1 METDSISYRPR
12 NGKGNKKTQ
21 SKERFKDFFNKY
33 FVGGKI
39 SRNDYRNRKGAGSL
53 AGGYSYF
60 MPLFQLIKNHS
71 AKDNVPLNLN
81 DSEVCKN
88 QDIIAVI
95 VKIDFG
101 DKSEV
106 YPDKYIDE
114 MKRGEWTKWNTP
126 RKYKYLE
133 GKGKKLILYDRELKA
148 LTVEVEIQEV
158 NNTNDELEYP
168 WCNKFALGTL
178 KVYQKPIPIE
188 NLRSIN
194 GFENFSVYRKDRS
207 SHRNLTQE
215 QYAKLIGSEESYD
228 IESNEALEGYQSD
241 KIYLSKERNRDL
253 VQKRKIKDNFTCQAC
268 EFRLEL
274 QGKFII
280 ECHHTIPLADT
291 GERIT
296 NLNELV
302 CLCPTCH
309 RIAHTHRPPYTVTEI
324 ANIRK

>member
-1 METDSISYRPR
+1 MKRCFGWEPSVFACTSPSSLYQQFSIDTEKTCQRFCSDDTKNAQPGRRSGETRSPPTTLVQEQADRKSAKRGSQMNFDDAWILLMNVEPKHFQTATGKDFVFEMETDSISYRPR

-158 NNTNDELEYP
+158 NNTNDEL
-168 WCNKFALGTL
+168 
-178 KVYQKPIPIE
+178 
-188 NLRSIN
+188 
-194 GFENFSVYRKDRS
+194 
-207 SHRNLTQE
+207 
-215 QYAKLIGSEESYD
+215 
-228 IESNEALEGYQSD
+228 
-241 KIYLSKERNRDL
+241 
-253 VQKRKIKDNFTCQAC
+253 
-268 EFRLEL
+268 
-274 QGKFII
+274 
-280 ECHHTIPLADT
+280 
-291 GERIT
+291 
-296 NLNELV
+296 
-302 CLCPTCH
+302 
-309 RIAHTHRPPYTVTEI
+309 
-324 ANIRK
+324 